1 MQRGTWIPLL
11 FAALLAVGCGGCD
24 SKPAPAPAPKVDADG
39 GHEHEDHGHSHAA
52 KGPHTG
58 QVLAIGAEEYHAEFT
73 HDDGSGKV
81 TVYLLDKDI
90 KVNPEA
96 SSAEEII
103 SIDVKTKDETKKYDL
118 AAVGAVDGKASQFEV
133 VDKELLGFLETLGGD
148 VAATLN
154 VKIGDKQFNQ
164 PINFD
169 DHGHAH

>member
-1 MQRGTWIPLL
+1 MQRATWLAFS
-11 FAALLAVGCGGCD
+11 FATLLAVGCGGCD
-24 SKPAPAPAPKVDADG
+24 SSTPPAKKPAETE
-39 GHEHEDHGHSHAA
+39 GHEHDHGHSHAA

-90 KVNPEA
+90 KVNPAAA
-96 SSAEEII
+96 SPEETI
-103 SIDVKTKDETKKYDL
+103 SIEVKTKAETKKYDL
-118 AAVGAVDGKASQFEV
+118 IAVGRGEGDKPLASQFEV

-148 VAATLN
+148 VSATLN